1 MISYS
6 HLTAKGAG
14 QGAGDGSSG
23 VIGVVRYLQSSRRSS
38 PTGYYLRGAAP
49 SMWCGTGAAGL
60 GLAGPVDGESLAS
73 ILAGR
78 LPDGSDISDRGNR
91 QKTRR
96 FGHDLTISAPKS
108 VSILAMAGRDGR
120 LLDAHD
126 AAVQVAAEMAERWM
140 VVARRGKGGVK
151 TERTGCLLAAAYR
164 HEDSRPVDGIVDPQ
178 LHTHLVIANATKRAD
193 GVWCAASLD
202 FGVRNELLHCL
213 DAVYKAELARRV
225 MGLGYDIRQ
234 TKDGF
239 EIAEVTDREIRK
251 FSRRKAEIDKALAA
265 EGLDR
270 GAASAAQRVRANV
283 STRRE
288 KQPATEEEHHAAWY
302 RRGRE
307 CGLDLIGL
315 KDNAIR
321 RVRVA
326 GADDEPAA
334 AREAVASAARHLS
347 EREAQFS
354 QAALVREALLA
365 KIGQVTLAKVMAT
378 IDESAGELLA
388 APDDRH
394 GKVFTTREA
403 LATERGVLEGIAA
416 GRAGARAIAAP
427 DAVAPLLARHERK
440 QGFAFSAGQKEA
452 VRLALVT
459 GDRHVGIVGA
469 AGSGKTQSMAVIVE
483 AYRHAGYEVV
493 GLAPSGVAA
502 RELAKAGCDQTHTL
516 EAELRQRKAEERPR
530 LYVIDEAGMI
540 SARDMGRLMRRV
552 AAEGAARTLL
562 VGDPRQLPSV
572 EAGSPFQQMLEEGV
586 LRHVRVDE
594 VQRQRDPALREIAQ
608 LFARGEA
615 GRAVAAAQPYM
626 TEVTKADLS
635 KSAAAAYL
643 ALTPEQRSETL
654 VMTGTNRM
662 RSEVNAEI
670 RAGLRAEG
678 SLSGI
683 DRVVRALDK
692 ADMTREQARRPHAYE
707 AGMVVVFAQDLK
719 NGRHVLAARGSQWEV
734 TGYHE
739 RHVTLRPLGDPEA
752 GGEITW
758 RPSAETA
765 RAYRARALG
774 LALGERILFREQD
787 RANGIINGMGA
798 VVIGFDEAGGEV
810 VVRTEAGEEKRLDAC
825 RAHVIDHGYCRTVH
839 ASQGATVERAIV
851 VGEANRVATA
861 ETAYVAASRE
871 RSGLQIFTDKRA
883 RLSAA
888 WSAWAERRTARE
900 LLARRAAAA
909 PEALGGAIRRERE
922 RQKQLRPAPAPMPP
936 SNRSLAPATA
946 PSPRPTPPPPAGPV
960 PPKEMSAEA
969 PPESQLERAI
979 GEWARAFMM
988 EDGEGNAPKL
998 QAMEA
1003 AAKAIQKARPGL
1015 VTEDAKQAFRD
1026 RSEILAAAT
1035 TAAGR
1040 KKAAAALIAAQ
1051 AERRAKDHAHEVVR
1065 RWTQLERRHEAAL
1078 QGNSPDKIAKVIAGM
1093 EKLEAWLRSR
1103 PNVEALLRRRGAEFG
1118 IEAGSLLHRAVR
1130 GKPWK
1135 ELLAPEPTPEPDP
1148 PEEDSGYRPRMR

>member
-1 MISYS
+1 M
-6 HLTAKGAG
+6 
-14 QGAGDGSSG
+14 
-23 VIGVVRYLQSSRRSS
+23 
-38 PTGYYLRGAAP
+38 
-49 SMWCGTGAAGL
+49 
-60 GLAGPVDGESLAS
+60 
-73 ILAGR
+73 
-78 LPDGSDISDRGNR
+78 
-91 QKTRR
+91 
-96 FGHDLTISAPKS
+96 
-108 VSILAMAGRDGR
+108 
-120 LLDAHD
+120 
-126 AAVQVAAEMAERWM
+126 
-140 VVARRGKGGVK
+140 
-151 TERTGCLLAAAYR
+151 
-164 HEDSRPVDGIVDPQ
+164 
-178 LHTHLVIANATKRAD
+178 
-193 GVWCAASLD
+193 
-202 FGVRNELLHCL
+202 
-213 DAVYKAELARRV
+213 
-225 MGLGYDIRQ
+225 
-234 TKDGF
+234 
-239 EIAEVTDREIRK
+239 
-251 FSRRKAEIDKALAA
+251 
-265 EGLDR
+265 
-270 GAASAAQRVRANV
+270 
-283 STRRE
+283 
-288 KQPATEEEHHAAWY
+288 
-302 RRGRE
+302 
-307 CGLDLIGL
+307 
-315 KDNAIR
+315 
-321 RVRVA
+321 
-326 GADDEPAA
+326 
-334 AREAVASAARHLS
+334 
-347 EREAQFS
+347 
-354 QAALVREALLA
+354 
-365 KIGQVTLAKVMAT
+365 
-378 IDESAGELLA
+378 
-388 APDDRH
+388 
-394 GKVFTTREA
+394 
-403 LATERGVLEGIAA
+403 
-416 GRAGARAIAAP
+416 
-427 DAVAPLLARHERK
+427 
-440 QGFAFSAGQKEA
+440 
-452 VRLALVT
+452 
-459 GDRHVGIVGA
+459 
-469 AGSGKTQSMAVIVE
+469 
-483 AYRHAGYEVV
+483 
-493 GLAPSGVAA
+493 
-502 RELAKAGCDQTHTL
+502 
-516 EAELRQRKAEERPR
+516 
-530 LYVIDEAGMI
+530 
-540 SARDMGRLMRRV
+540 
-552 AAEGAARTLL
+552 
-562 VGDPRQLPSV
+562 
-572 EAGSPFQQMLEEGV
+572 
-586 LRHVRVDE
+586 
-594 VQRQRDPALREIAQ
+594 
-608 LFARGEA
+608 
-615 GRAVAAAQPYM
+615 
-626 TEVTKADLS
+626 
-635 KSAAAAYL
+635 
-643 ALTPEQRSETL
+643 
-654 VMTGTNRM
+654 
-662 RSEVNAEI
+662 
-670 RAGLRAEG
+670 
-678 SLSGI
+678 SGI

-946 PSPRPTPPPPAGPV
+946 PSPRPTPPPPPAGPV